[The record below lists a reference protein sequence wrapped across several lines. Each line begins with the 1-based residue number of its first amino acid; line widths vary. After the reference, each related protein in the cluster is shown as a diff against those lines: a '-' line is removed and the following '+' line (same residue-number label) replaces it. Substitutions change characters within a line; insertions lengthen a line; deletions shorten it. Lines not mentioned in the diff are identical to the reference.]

1 MKESKLEIYIYF
13 ILLGITLFLTY
24 KIFEP
29 YLFSI
34 IVALIFSVIF
44 GPLNKRVQKSFPKH
58 RSLSALVTLFIVF
71 VLVLLPFILYGIQL
85 SDEVKNF
92 YDYAFASMQGGG
104 GIMTKLTVVANNI
117 ITTFS
122 PFGVHWP
129 VFDVSETESYVFA
142 GLSWIRGH
150 FGDIFSGL
158 AKFFVDI
165 FIFLFAFYYFLRDG
179 AIIRKR
185 LIEVSPFPDNRDEE
199 ILEKL
204 RLAIL
209 SVVKGSML
217 VALTQGIMTG
227 LGFHFFGIPSA
238 LLWGGVT
245 VIAALVPGVG
255 TSLVIVPGIL
265 YLFFTGETTHAFG
278 LLLWGTA
285 CVGLI
290 DNVLGPK
297 LIEKGINIHPLLI
310 LLSVLGGIAYFG
322 VIGFILGPIVLSF
335 LFTLF
340 EIYKPI
346 ILKENHGHIK

>member
-13 ILLGITLFLTY
+13 ILLGITVFLAY

-34 IVALIFSVIF
+34 VVAILFAVIF
-44 GPLNKRVQKSFPKH
+44 DPLNKHIARRIPRHK
-58 RSLSALVTLFIVF
+58 SLSALVTLVIVF
-71 VLVLLPFILYGIQL
+71 TLVLLPFILYGIQL
-85 SDEVKNF
+85 GDEVKNF
-92 YDYAFASMQGGG
+92 YDYAFASMQGSG
-104 GIMTKLTVVANNI
+104 GIMAKLTTVTNNI

-142 GLSWIRGH
+142 VLSWVRGH

-158 AKFFVDI
+158 AKFFMDV

-179 AIIRKR
+179 KTIRKR
-185 LIEVSPFPDNRDEE
+185 LIEISPFPDNRDEE
-199 ILEKL
+199 ILE
-204 RLAIL
+204 RLQNAVM

-217 VALTQGIMTG
+217 VALIQGVMTG

-255 TSLVIVPGIL
+255 TSLVLVPGVL
-265 YLFFTGETTHAFG
+265 YLFFTGESTHAFG
-278 LLLWGTA
+278 LILWGVA

-297 LIEKGINIHPLLI
+297 LIEKSMNIHPLLI

-346 ILKENHGHIK
+346 ILKDHK

>member
-1 MKESKLEIYIYF
+1 MKENKLEIYIYF
-13 ILLGITLFLTY
+13 ILLGITVFLSY

-34 IVALIFSVIF
+34 IVAILFAVIF
-44 GPLNKRVQKSFPKH
+44 DPLNKRVA
-58 RSLSALVTLFIVF
+58 RSLPRHKSLTALITLLIVF
-71 VLVLLPFILYGIQL
+71 TLVLLPFILYGIQL

-92 YDYAFASMQGGG
+92 YDYAFASMQGSG
-104 GIMTKLTVVANNI
+104 GIMSKLTIVANNV

-122 PFGVHWP
+122 PFGIHWP
-129 VFDVSETESYVFA
+129 VFDVSETESYVFTI
-142 GLSWIRGH
+142 LSWIRGH

-158 AKFFVDI
+158 AKFFMDV

-179 AIIRKR
+179 SQIRKR
-185 LIEVSPFPDNRDEE
+185 LIEISPFPDNRDEE
-199 ILEKL
+199 ILAKL
-204 RLAIL
+204 RVAII

-217 VALTQGIMTG
+217 VALIQGIMTG

-238 LLWGGVT
+238 LLWGGLT

-255 TSLVIVPGIL
+255 TSLIIVPGVL

-278 LLLWGTA
+278 LLLWGVV

-290 DNVLGPK
+290 DNFLGPK
-297 LIEKGINIHPLLI
+297 LVERGINIHPLLI

-346 ILKENHGHIK
+346 ILKDNK

>member
-1 MKESKLEIYIYF
+1 M
-13 ILLGITLFLTY
+13 FLAY

-34 IVALIFSVIF
+34 VVAILFAVIF
-44 GPLNKRVQKSFPKH
+44 DPLNKHIARRIPRHK
-58 RSLSALVTLFIVF
+58 SLSALVTLVIVF
-71 VLVLLPFILYGIQL
+71 TLVLLPFILYGIQL
-85 SDEVKNF
+85 GDEVKNF
-92 YDYAFASMQGGG
+92 YDYAFASMQGSG
-104 GIMTKLTVVANNI
+104 GIMAKLTTVTNNI

-142 GLSWIRGH
+142 VLSWVRGH

-158 AKFFVDI
+158 AKFFMDV

-179 AIIRKR
+179 KTIRKR
-185 LIEVSPFPDNRDEE
+185 LIEISPFPDNRDEE
-199 ILEKL
+199 ILE
-204 RLAIL
+204 RLQNAVM

-217 VALTQGIMTG
+217 VALIQGVMTG

-255 TSLVIVPGIL
+255 TSLVLVPGVL
-265 YLFFTGETTHAFG
+265 YLFFTGESTHAFG
-278 LLLWGTA
+278 LILWGVA

-297 LIEKGINIHPLLI
+297 LIEKSMNIHPLLI

-346 ILKENHGHIK
+346 ILKDHK